1 MIELKDKIIA
11 LCNESG
17 LPLEA
22 IMFVLKDA
30 FRDAE
35 MNLRIAEER
44 QKQKEE
50 DSPQA
55 EIIEE

>member
-1 MIELKDKIIA
+1 MIELKNKIVA

-22 IMFVLKDA
+22 VMFVLKDL

-35 MNLRIAEER
+35 LNLKILE
-44 QKQKEE
+44 QKEKE
-50 DSPQA
+50 NIKQ
-55 EIIEE
+55 EEEENGE